1 MKFSRIRIVLGNYG
15 KILFCL
21 LILHLEF
28 SGSAG
33 GWCKKNSD
41 RTPWI
46 QVDFESKVH
55 ITALIT
61 QGRDLGETPV
71 YNWVMTFTVEFSD
84 NGLEWSAVMTAG
96 AVPLEVSLTIVPQDT

>member
-1 MKFSRIRIVLGNYG
+1 M
-15 KILFCL
+15 
-21 LILHLEF
+21 HLEF

-46 QVDFESKVH
+46 QVDFVSKVH